1 MRIRQG
7 SGLGPRRESARRA
20 QAVVLLIG
28 VQDGPT
34 SPLESLPLEFIAA
47 QSAVHDVIYSSGGVR
62 RRDGRLPLLRASVSV
77 DLSLGLTLGGSY
89 GVDRF
94 VGPWTYLVGTRS
106 ATLIGDAG
114 ANEIFGMEGDDHIEG
129 RAGDEAPL
137 SSSSE
142 LAVPASPTPG
152 VARLVSGPDASRTA
166 I

>member
-1 MRIRQG
+1 MG
-7 SGLGPRRESARRA
+7 
-20 QAVVLLIG
+20 
-28 VQDGPT
+28 
-34 SPLESLPLEFIAA
+34 AA
-47 QSAVHDVIYSSGGVR
+47 QR
-62 RRDGRLPLLRASVSV
+62 RLVYLCCGLPVSV

-94 VGPWTYLVGTRS
+94 VGPWDYLVGTRS
-106 ATLIGDAG
+106 AETLIGDAG